1 MVHGRPSLML
11 GAGSRLTPLHHQC
24 EGRPLVRLLR
34 RRPVTPSTRLD
45 VAVEQL
51 DRHAFRRADE
61 ADAHA
66 GPHRGRLA
74 GELDALGLE
83 VGGDGVDAAHR
94 EPEMI
99 EAAIWRRRRGID
111 AVAGFDRGDE
121 DIGAAEFEIDA
132 CLTLLHGA
140 DHLGAELLLEPLRHR
155 LGIGG
160 AQVDVIPG
168 VFRHGAYS
176 PCSLLCVLASPDVT
190 TSSSAMSSAFF
201 AGELS
206 PHNWGASALSQK
218 AALIAWTASLFG

>member
-1 MVHGRPSLML
+1 MVEFSLNY
-11 GAGSRLTPLHHQC
+11 
-24 EGRPLVRLLR
+24 V
-34 RRPVTPSTRLD
+34 LD

-74 GELDALGLE
+74 GKLDALGLE

-94 EPEMI
+94 KPEMI
-99 EAAIWRRRRGID
+99 EAAIRCRRRRVD

-121 DIGAAEFEIDA
+121 DVGAAEFQVDA
-132 CLTLLHGA
+132 RLALLHGA

-160 AQVDVIPG
+160 AEVDVIPG
-168 VFRHGAYS
+168 VFSHGAYS
-176 PCSLLCVLASPDVT
+176 PCYLLCLLASPNVT
-190 TSSSAMSSAFF
+190 TCSSVMSSVFLRA
-201 AGELS
+201 AGRR
-206 PHNWGASALSQK
+206 N
-218 AALIAWTASLFG
+218 